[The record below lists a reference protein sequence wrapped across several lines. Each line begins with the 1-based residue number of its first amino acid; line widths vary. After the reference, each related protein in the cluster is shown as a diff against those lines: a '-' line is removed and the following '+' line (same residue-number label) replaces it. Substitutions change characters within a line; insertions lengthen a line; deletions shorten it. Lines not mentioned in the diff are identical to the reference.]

1 MIHSLPIEVLGALW
15 GAMAGQLE
23 GPWGG
28 LSGCEKEGGKN
39 WAKFGEF
46 VAHAVHK
53 KIYRGLA
60 KIYRALS

>member
-28 LSGCEKEGGKN
+28 LSGCEKEGGKLC
-39 WAKFGEF
+39 AEF
-46 VAHAVHK
+46 EKNAAHAVHK